1 LNTRFPGGPKG
12 VDGLPSG
19 HPNLN
24 GSHPGLLKDFPRG
37 ILVIEMLPASLR
49 PKEVED
55 EAMKDVKRLFDVRE
69 APYMVPLN
77 PGRVIFSLEDGFTQH
92 DEWPR
97 ESDIIGRSPF
107 MPDAIEGLPSPF
119 GEGTLKKTMLRGFRG
134 LLRANLAR
142 GEDPHALQ
150 LGAYREALV

>member
-1 LNTRFPGGPKG
+1 
-12 VDGLPSG
+12 
-19 HPNLN
+19 
-24 GSHPGLLKDFPRG
+24 LLKDFPRG

-55 EAMKDVKRLFDVRE
+55 EATKDVKRLSDVGE
-69 APYMVPLN
+69 APYMVPLS

-92 DEWPR
+92 DEWPG
-97 ESDIIGRSPF
+97 ESDVIGRSPF
-107 MPDAIEGLPSPF
+107 MPYAIEGLPSPF
-119 GEGTLKKTMLRGFRG
+119 GEGSLEKTMLRGFRG

-150 LGAYREALV
+150 SGAY